1 MILQSVIFR
10 SITKS
15 ATRSLSTNAT
25 IAVEKLRSAVEEY
38 RKTNYA
44 QELPSRCKK
53 DIIKAA
59 DVDCTGQLR
68 LEQLEMILSNIG
80 ASASISRNEIKTIFS
95 EAGESGTN
103 TIQADQMMKL
113 L

>member
-1 MILQSVIFR
+1 MFRNLASTFNIFSFFLPILFFEIF
-10 SITKS
+10 S
-15 ATRSLSTNAT
+15 
-25 IAVEKLRSAVEEY
+25 
-38 RKTNYA
+38 YA